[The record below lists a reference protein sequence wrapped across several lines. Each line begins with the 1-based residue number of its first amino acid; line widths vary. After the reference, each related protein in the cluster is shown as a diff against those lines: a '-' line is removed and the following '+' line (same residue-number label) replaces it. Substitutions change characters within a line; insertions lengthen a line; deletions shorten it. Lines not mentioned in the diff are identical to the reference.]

1 MRRTELGAW
10 RGQVRSR
17 GPQFGSESGSVWQ
30 TRGCR
35 ERFTRWCNPEAEK
48 PGLGEIRALASPFRM
63 KNGPLGDNPSG
74 PGPLGR
80 KNGGYAGPG
89 LTDGV
94 LTDRVE

>member
-1 MRRTELGAW
+1 MVQPGGGEARLG
-10 RGQVRSR
+10 G
-17 GPQFGSESGSVWQ
+17 
-30 TRGCR
+30 
-35 ERFTRWCNPEAEK
+35 
-48 PGLGEIRALASPFRM
+48 IRALASPFRI
-63 KNGPLGDNPSG
+63 KNCPLGDNPSG